1 MTDAGDDLEGSRE
14 HGLDPSREQ
23 GRDQAPDLGRERDHG
38 QTSSRDPGERGRRVA
53 AESHPAIPFDPA
65 GTVVTVGTFDGV
77 HRGHWAVLEEI
88 ARRAKAAGRRAV
100 LATFH
105 PHPLRIVRPEI
116 APRLLTTPLEKK
128 EILAETGL
136 DYAVFLRFTP
146 ELSRYTPRR
155 FVEEIL
161 VAGLNV
167 KELVIGYDHGFGR
180 GRSGDASTLTQIGRE
195 LGFAVDVVPP
205 VDMEGTPISSTRIRN
220 AIAEGEMALA
230 REGLGRPYAFR
241 GVVVR
246 GDGRGSGLGFPTAN
260 LLIASSE
267 KLLPPSGIYAVR
279 GVLRR
284 GTFQGALHLGPR
296 PTFQGSP
303 PSVELHLMDFE
314 GDLYGEE
321 IRVDVVQRLRDV
333 LPFVSVETLVEQMG
347 KDVGQ
352 ARQVLLRDEGSSDRL
367 S

>member
-1 MTDAGDDLEGSRE
+1 MTSATG
-14 HGLDPSREQ
+14 
-23 GRDQAPDLGRERDHG
+23 GRDSDSTEEREVAG
-38 QTSSRDPGERGRRVA
+38 VER
-53 AESHPAIPFDPA
+53 HPSNGPQRHPTIPFNPA

-77 HRGHWAVLEEI
+77 HRGHWAVLNEI
-88 ARRAKAAGRRAV
+88 ARRANAAGRRAV

-116 APRLLTTPLEKK
+116 APRILTTPLEKK

-136 DYAVFLRFTP
+136 DDAVFLRFTP

-167 KELVIGYDHGFGR
+167 KELVIGHDHGFGR
-180 GRSGDASTLTQIGRE
+180 GRSGDASTLTEIGRE
-195 LGFAVDVVPP
+195 VGFSVDVVPP
-205 VDMEGTPISSTRIRN
+205 ESINGIPISSTQIRN
-220 AIAEGEMALA
+220 AIVAGDMVLA

-246 GDGRGSGLGFPTAN
+246 GDGRGKGLGFATAN
-260 LLIASSE
+260 LQIASSD
-267 KLLPPSGIYAVR
+267 KLLPPTGIYAVR
-279 GVLRR
+279 GVLRS
-284 GTFQGALHLGPR
+284 GTFPGALHVGPR

-314 GDLYGEE
+314 GDVYGEE
-321 IRVDVVQRLRDV
+321 IRVDVVLRLRDV
-333 LPFVSVETLVEQMG
+333 LPFGSVESLVDQMR
-347 KDVGQ
+347 KDVDQ
-352 ARQVLLRDEGSSDRL
+352 ARSVLLKEGSAGGY
-367 S
+367 